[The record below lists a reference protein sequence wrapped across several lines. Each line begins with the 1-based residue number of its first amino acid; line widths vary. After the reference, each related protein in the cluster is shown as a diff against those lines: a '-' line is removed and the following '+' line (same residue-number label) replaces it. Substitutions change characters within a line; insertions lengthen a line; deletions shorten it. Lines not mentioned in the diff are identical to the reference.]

1 MHSYS
6 RAQRRRR
13 YEPASAEQLMRFL
26 VQWHHVNG
34 ATQLRGPDG
43 VARVIGQLQGYE
55 TAVGAWEPEVLS
67 RRVRDYDPAW
77 LDRLCH
83 QGEVTWLRLR
93 PPALDDPD
101 RRVAGAIRTPPV
113 SLVLRAALPWLLA
126 EIGRAPV

>member
-1 MHSYS
+1 MLESRGFALQGRFSERSQDTDGDATTVEWASRRLLARMHSYS

-67 RRVRDYDPAW
+67 R
-77 LDRLCH
+77 DRKS
-83 QGEVTWLRLR
+83 TRLN
-93 PPALDDPD
+93 
-101 RRVAGAIRTPPV
+101 
-113 SLVLRAALPWLLA
+113 SSH
-126 EIGRAPV
+126 